1 MADNS
6 INASFRPVE
15 DWLRSLG
22 LICYAQDFYDNGYDD
37 LEICKQIGEDDLKVI
52 DVQNVKDRNDIL
64 AGVIRLKQKAVYFEL
79 EPEDGLT
86 VEEISPQKLDPFLLL
101 TRVKAE
107 IESEHIQLTQPP
119 YFYPDGSFGDLSSL
133 AKKFSYQLNT
143 YEDDVSRA
151 LEQLR
156 RRQLPA
162 DSYNDVAEMMQRQ
175 REQEVK
181 NRHFN
186 DSDDREE
193 PKDYLNVEVP
203 YRRTMSMSKHDKR
216 VTKSTTNIFEAASNP
231 KPFTKKK
238 AESKYKRKPV
248 AKSQSVYDKQGRRF
262 LGSILKRTSS
272 SGTPAKVDGQSS
284 HISAKDITLGQ
295 DELISLMNKVK
306 HGEATQEKV
315 LHQVTEH
322 YRKSMALDISPPLSP
337 DNSRHLSKKEQKKL
351 EKKEK
356 KRLKTIR
363 KKGDQLGNSH
373 FYAKSQTQSDQRCGE
388 PFPILELQED
398 NVIHLGHS
406 SGSDV
411 SHESL
416 DSRKTPETNILE
428 NASSSSISDEKG
440 VSAGHK
446 NQSKIPPPLPIRDDI
461 MTLSKSENQNDN
473 FQGKSMLTSFKIQK
487 PQKLK
492 PVAPPR
498 KSSENHQ
505 SSENYPTVGRIIENP
520 NENRVL
526 TDFAQREIET
536 SITSEIKRRSLDAI
550 PLDQEPPSTLDEGN
564 NNSESWS
571 QNQNRGSKTLPIPP
585 PRSLTTKSKSEIQVK
600 ENEKNT
606 ARPLVPPRKRRSC
619 SSISS
624 DSSTTE
630 NSTAQAQS
638 LQETVKAP
646 VKVLQPTLKPK
657 PAVPPRD
664 FSNSHQPVLGGKAVT
679 NAEQFS
685 VGKESSSF
693 QPTVSSNESVPTKSA
708 SNNKNTHSKSTMVT
722 GSVENK
728 TSTNSKER
736 TNKVKYF
743 KQRPLK
749 NLVLKKLTIES
760 IDISTHPYS
769 LEDGSW
775 NIPSALVKR
784 YGDELRH
791 SLSDIT
797 LVMDDLRSELLNMK
811 NKPHQPCDVSHAH
824 NFKMSDLSVSRV
836 DEWLIS
842 IGLPMFIEGFC
853 YVGLESI
860 EDIYFMSKEDVFRT
874 GVYEERHID
883 MLFQKLDKI
892 KSH

>member
-162 DSYNDVAEMMQRQ
+162 DSYNDVAEM
-175 REQEVK
+175 
-181 NRHFN
+181 
-186 DSDDREE
+186 EE

-216 VTKSTTNIFEAASNP
+216 IRNH
-231 KPFTKKK
+231 FTKKK

-272 SGTPAKVDGQSS
+272 SGTPAKVEGQSS

-306 HGEATQEKV
+306 HGEATQEK
-315 LHQVTEH
+315 
-322 YRKSMALDISPPLSP
+322 ALPKIHGFG
-337 DNSRHLSKKEQKKL
+337 HLSTIKSRQFKAFIKKEQKKL

-356 KRLKTIR
+356 KDLRLFARSVISTISLKVRLKVT
-363 KKGDQLGNSH
+363 KDV
-373 FYAKSQTQSDQRCGE
+373 
-388 PFPILELQED
+388 ED

-664 FSNSHQPVLGGKAVT
+664 FFKFTSAGIRWM
-679 NAEQFS
+679 
-685 VGKESSSF
+685 
-693 QPTVSSNESVPTKSA
+693 VPGTFFCACEK
-708 SNNKNTHSKSTMVT
+708 
-722 GSVENK
+722 
-728 TSTNSKER
+728 
-736 TNKVKYF
+736 
-743 KQRPLK
+743 
-749 NLVLKKLTIES
+749 
-760 IDISTHPYS
+760 
-769 LEDGSW
+769 
-775 NIPSALVKR
+775 
-784 YGDELRH
+784 
-791 SLSDIT
+791 
-797 LVMDDLRSELLNMK
+797 
-811 NKPHQPCDVSHAH
+811 QPCDVSHAH